1 MTDPIAAINSL
12 KRCTRCA
19 LPETHESITFDA
31 EGVCNVC
38 RQVEFKQEQID
49 WEDRRGQLSA
59 LIDEYRG
66 RCEYDCIVPFSG
78 GKDSAFTLWYL
89 VRECNLK
96 PLVVSFDHGF
106 YRPNHLANVDRVISR
121 LGVDYMRFRPNWDVV
136 RKLMLEAL
144 ERKGDFCWHC
154 HTGIFSY
161 PMQIAVKF
169 EVPLLF
175 WGEPSAEYT
184 SYYSYDQGIEEV
196 DERRFNRFVNLGIT
210 AQDMEGM
217 LDDTVTM
224 RDLEPF
230 AYPRMK
236 DLRRVGVRSVCL
248 GSFIPWDVR
257 AQVDIIKSELDWRED
272 VVEGVPEGY
281 GYEKIE
287 CAMQGVR
294 DYIKYLK
301 RGYGRTAHLASI
313 DIRNGRMDRER
324 AAQLIRDHDG
334 HRPASLEVF
343 LEYVGIDE
351 ERFMEIVGKHVVAPW
366 EEPDLLQIQTAAELW
381 DQAQWPRRPCGASPL
396 GSPTPSLQNVQ
407 NGLPMAAEHGNFS
420 DATAQALN
428 GGNGSRAAGLPG
440 VASADD

>member
-1 MTDPIAAINSL
+1 MSADPIAALSHL

-38 RQVEFKQEQID
+38 RQVEYKQGQID
-49 WEDRRGQLSA
+49 WAERRVQLDE
-59 LIDEYRG
+59 LIEQYRG
-66 RCEYDCIVPFSG
+66 KYDYDCIVPFSG

-106 YRPNHLANVDRVISR
+106 YRPNHLANVDKTITT
-121 LGVDYMRFRPNWDVV
+121 LGVDYLRFRPNWAVV
-136 RKLMLEAL
+136 RKLMLESL
-144 ERKGDFCWHC
+144 RRKGDFCWHC

-161 PMQIAVKF
+161 PMQIATKF
-169 EVPLLF
+169 DVPLLF

-184 SYYSYDQGIEEV
+184 SYYGYDQGIEEV

-217 LDDTVTM
+217 VEGVTM

-230 AYPRMK
+230 AYPKFK

-248 GSFIPWDVR
+248 GSFIPWDVKS
-257 AQVDIIKSELDWRED
+257 QVQLIKDELGWQED

-301 RGYGRTAHLASI
+301 RGYGRTAHLVSI
-313 DIRNGRMDRER
+313 DIRNGRLDRD
-324 AAQLIRDHDG
+324 AAAELVAANDG
-334 HRPASLEVF
+334 KRPASLDVF

-351 ERFMEIVGKHVVAPW
+351 AQFMEIVSQHTVTPW
-366 EEPDLLQIQTAAELW
+366 RQPDLLQIATGEQLW
-381 DQAQWPRRPCGASPL
+381 DQPQWPRRACGSC
-396 GSPTPSLQNVQ
+396 
-407 NGLPMAAEHGNFS
+407 
-420 DATAQALN
+420 TAC
-428 GGNGSRAAGLPG
+428 G
-440 VASADD
+440 